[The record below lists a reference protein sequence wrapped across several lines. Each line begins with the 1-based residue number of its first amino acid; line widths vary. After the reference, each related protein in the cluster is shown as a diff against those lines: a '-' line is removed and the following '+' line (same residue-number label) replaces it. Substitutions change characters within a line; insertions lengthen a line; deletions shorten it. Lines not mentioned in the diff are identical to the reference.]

1 MVVTN
6 RHVLNLMADNC
17 SKCNRCID
25 LRAVHHLSTSR
36 SAQEFVIHVS
46 MEYDYH
52 FKFEHAISTKFGAE
66 LSYGAPTLLDE
77 VMAVLCSAV
86 EAAKEPGAKLEV
98 CLTITLTHSPTR
110 TGPLYYII
118 LYRVYFTSYMFT
130 CACTCTCA
138 CACTC
143 ACTCTS
149 ARGTGA
155 HYDSILA

>member
-98 CLTITLTHSPTR
+98 CLTIILTHSR
-110 TGPLYYII
+110 TSPLYYII
-118 LYRVYFTSYMFT
+118 SHRVYFTCT
-130 CACTCTCA
+130 CTCTCTCA
-138 CACTC
+138 CTC
-143 ACTCTS
+143 ACYMLCM
-149 ARGTGA
+149 
-155 HYDSILA
+155 YYVL

>member
-98 CLTITLTHSPTR
+98 CLTIILTHSR
-110 TGPLYYII
+110 TWPLYYII
-118 LYRVYFTSYMFT
+118 LYRVYFTCYMHMHM
-130 CACTCTCA
+130 CMHMHKCSWDRC
-138 CACTC
+138 
-143 ACTCTS
+143 S
-149 ARGTGA
+149 
-155 HYDSILA
+155 L